1 MTDPSGYSVLDRIFH
16 RLAFSNI
23 PLQLDLSAREDR
35 NNQSYLSDFAP
46 GPSAYVTS
54 LPRAGTTLLLT
65 ILSAHPDFAS
75 HTYRQMPVL
84 FAPLTWQ
91 KWSRRFEK
99 KAQNRERA
107 HGDGLDVSEDSAEAF
122 EEAIWHA
129 FWQNHYS
136 GQSISLWN
144 AEERHS
150 EFDDY
155 YRRHRAKLVLARR
168 RSGADPQ
175 ATRYL
180 AKNNANIS
188 RIDWLAGHEP
198 DARIIVPVRNPFS
211 HIASLMRQDE
221 NFMRRHGDDRF
232 AERYM
237 NDLGHFEFGALHRL
251 ISFQDAPD
259 WQPFTGRHADYWAR
273 YWRAAYRHILATQKA
288 NVILFDHDAFGA
300 DPQSVMKRLCTA
312 LGIDPAPLLQQL
324 TEVRPP
330 RPTPQIDIDA
340 TLAQELSKLH
350 QELIDRAI

>member
-1 MTDPSGYSVLDRIFH
+1 MTKPSGYSVLDRIFH

-35 NNQSYLSDFAP
+35 NNETDLAGFTP

-65 ILSAHPDFAS
+65 ILSEHPEFAS

-99 KAQNRERA
+99 RAQSRERA
-107 HGDGLDVSEDSAEAF
+107 HADGLDVSEDSPEAF

-136 GQSISLWN
+136 GQFISVWG
-144 AEERHS
+144 AEEQHGQ
-150 EFDDY
+150 FDDY
-155 YRRHRAKLVLARR
+155 YRRHRVKLVLARR

-175 ATRYL
+175 ASRYL

-188 RIDWLAGHEP
+188 RMDWLIRHEP
-198 DARIIVPVRNPFS
+198 DARIIVPIRNPFS

-237 NDLGHFEFGALHRL
+237 RDLGHFEFGALHRL
-251 ISFQDAPD
+251 IGFQDAPD

-273 YWRAAYRHILATQKA
+273 YWLAAYRHVLGSERENI
-288 NVILFDHDAFGA
+288 VLFDYDTFCA
-300 DPQSVMKRLCTA
+300 DPQPVLERLCA
-312 LGIDPAPLLQQL
+312 ELGIDPAPLLSQL
-324 TEVRPP
+324 EKVRPP
-330 RPTPQIDIDA
+330 LPEPRLDIAGD
-340 TLAQELSKLH
+340 LARDLSDLH
-350 QELIDRAI
+350 QALKDRAI